1 MAQKGGSKMQLED
14 SIFDL
19 KGVGEK
25 IGLKLEKLGIRTIKD
40 MIEHYPKEY
49 EDRRKITPI
58 EACQMDES
66 NNILAKVCSQPQV
79 ARKGSKILV
88 SFRVKDAS
96 GQLMI
101 TFFGQPYMKNNFK
114 LGESYLFYGKVK
126 HKYGYHEMESPEYQK
141 VIDEAHLGTVA
152 KITPIYPST
161 AKLSQKVIRG
171 LIETCLKE
179 VLPSVEDHLPP
190 QIRKQYDLV
199 EKKEALQGI
208 HFPKDSDDFFKARK
222 RLVFEELFMLQLS
235 LYQLKADFAKKLL
248 GVAHQVTPELGDFM
262 KTLPFELTG
271 AQKRVMREI
280 VQDMKSP
287 YAMNR
292 LVQGDVGSG
301 KTVIAAISLF
311 MAVKDGYQGALM
323 APTEVLVVQH
333 YEFIKEIMVPFG
345 IEVGLLTGSTTA
357 KQKRELLKAL
367 QDGSVQIVVGTHA
380 LIEDNVEIPKLGL
393 VITDEQHRF
402 GVRQRLKLTE
412 KGMLPDVMV
421 MTATP
426 IPRTLAL
433 ILYGDMDISIIDELP
448 PGRQPIKTNAVS
460 SDYHPRIYR
469 FIEKQIEEGRQC
481 YIICPMVEE
490 NEKNAEL
497 RNVMDYSQYLKE
509 QVFTQIPI
517 ACLHGKMKPKEKN
530 EIMAAFSRGETKILV
545 STTVIEVGVNVPN
558 STIILIENAER
569 FGLAQ
574 LHQLRGRVGR
584 GKYQSYCILVSDSKN
599 KVTKKR
605 LQIMEESTDGFVIA
619 ETDLK
624 LRGPG
629 EFFGTKQ
636 HGLPEMKI
644 ANLYTDANVLKE
656 VQGCVGHLLKMDPSL
671 SHQENQEL
679 LNEME
684 ARLAAESLH
693 NAL

>member
-1 MAQKGGSKMQLED
+1 MELTD
-14 SIFDL
+14 SIYDL

-25 IGLKLEKLGIRTIKD
+25 VGDKLAKLGIHTLKE
-40 MIEHYPKEY
+40 MIEHYPREY

-58 EACQMDES
+58 EACQLDES
-66 NNILAKVCSQPQV
+66 NNIMAKVCSNPQLTK
-79 ARKGSKILV
+79 KGNKIIV
-88 SFRVKDAS
+88 SFRVKDES
-96 GQLMI
+96 GNLMV
-101 TFFGQPYMKNNFK
+101 TFFGQAYMKNNFK
-114 LGESYLFYGKVK
+114 MGEMYLFYGKVK
-126 HKYGYHEMESPEYQK
+126 HKYGYHEMESPEYQR
-141 VIDEAHLGTVA
+141 VNDREHLSTVA
-152 KITPIYPST
+152 KITPIYPAT
-161 AKLSQKVIRG
+161 QKLSQKVIRG

-179 VLPSVEDHLPP
+179 VLPSVEDHLPER
-190 QIRKQYDLV
+190 IRMQYQLV
-199 EKKEALQGI
+199 DKKEALMGI
-208 HFPKDSDDFFKARK
+208 HFPKDSEHFFAARK

-248 GVAHQVTPELGDFM
+248 GISHGITSELKALM
-262 KTLPFELTG
+262 TTLPFELTG

-311 MAVKDGYQGALM
+311 LAVKDGYQGALM

-333 YEFIKEIMVPFG
+333 YEFIKQIMEPFG
-345 IEVGLLTGSTTA
+345 NEVGLLTGSTTA
-357 KQKRELLKAL
+357 KQKRELLAAL
-367 QDGSVQIVVGTHA
+367 KENQVQIIVGTHA

-412 KGMLPDVMV
+412 KGTIPDVMV

-448 PGRQPIKTNAVS
+448 PGRQPIKTNAVG

-469 FIEKQIEEGRQC
+469 FIEKQIAEGRQC

-490 NEKNAEL
+490 NEKNTEL
-497 RNVMDYSQYLKE
+497 RNVIDYTEYLKTE
-509 QVFTQIPI
+509 VFTQVPI
-517 ACLHGKMKPKEKN
+517 AFLHGKMKPKEKN
-530 EIMAAFSRGETKILV
+530 EIMAAFARNETKILV

-584 GKYQSYCILVSDSKN
+584 GKHQSYCILVSDSKN

-644 ANLYTDANVLKE
+644 ANLYTDAKVLKE
-656 VQGCVGHLLKMDPSL
+656 VQACVNKLLKMDPSL
-671 SHQENQEL
+671 SQSENQEL

-684 ARLAAESLH
+684 ARLNEQSLH

>member
-1 MAQKGGSKMQLED
+1 MRLSDPISKV
-14 SIFDL
+14 

-25 IGLKLEKLGIRTIKD
+25 VAAKLSKLGIFNVGQ
-40 MIEHYPKEY
+40 MIEHFPREY
-49 EDRRKITPI
+49 EDRRKLTPI
-58 EACQMDES
+58 EECVLEES
-66 NNILAKVCSQPQV
+66 NNILGKVCSQPQLTK
-79 ARKGSKILV
+79 KGSKIIV
-88 SFRVKDAS
+88 TFRVKDRS
-96 GQLMI
+96 GSLMV
-101 TFFGQPYMKNNFK
+101 TFFGQAYMKNNFK

-126 HKYGYHEMESPEYQK
+126 HKYGYHEMESPEYQR
-141 VIDEAHLGTVA
+141 VTDPENLGTVA

-161 AKLSQKVIRG
+161 NKLSQKVIRS
-171 LIETCLKE
+171 LIETCLEE
-179 VLPSVEDHLPP
+179 VLSEVEDPLPES
-190 QIRKQYDLV
+190 IRKQYALID
-199 EKKEALQGI
+199 KKEALRGI
-208 HFPKDSDDFFKARK
+208 HFPKDGEHFFAARK

-248 GVAHQVTPELGDFM
+248 GISHKVTPELKDFM
-262 KTLPFELTG
+262 ATLPFELTG
-271 AQKRVMREI
+271 AQKRVMKEI
-280 VQDMKSP
+280 VHDMKST

-311 MAVKDGYQGALM
+311 LAVKDGFQGALM
-323 APTEVLVVQH
+323 APTEVLVIQH
-333 YEFIKEIMVPFG
+333 YEFIKEIMAPFN
-345 IEVGLLTGSTTA
+345 IRVGLLTGSTTA
-357 KQKRELLKAL
+357 KQKRELLAAL
-367 QDGSVQIVVGTHA
+367 KEKEVDIVVGTHA
-380 LIEDNVEIPKLGL
+380 LIEDNVEIPYLGL

-402 GVRQRLKLTE
+402 GVRQRLKLAE
-412 KGMLPDVMV
+412 KGQLPDVMV

-469 FIEKQIEEGRQC
+469 FIEKQIQEGRQC

-490 NEKNAEL
+490 NEKVGEL
-497 RNVMDYSQYLKE
+497 KNVIEYTEYL
-509 QVFTQIPI
+509 QTQEFPHIPI
-517 ACLHGKMKPKEKN
+517 AYLHGKMKPKEKN
-530 EIMAAFSRGETKILV
+530 EIMAKFAANETKILV

-558 STIILIENAER
+558 ATLMLIENAER
-569 FGLAQ
+569 FGLSQ

-584 GKYQSYCILVSDSKN
+584 GKHQSYCILVSDSKN

-605 LQIMEESTDGFVIA
+605 LKIMEDSTDGFVIA

-656 VQGCVGHLLKMDPSL
+656 VQGCVGQLLKLDPSL
-671 SHQENQEL
+671 SHQENQRL
-679 LNEME
+679 LDEME
-684 ARLAAESLH
+684 ARLTGQSLH

>member
-1 MAQKGGSKMQLED
+1 MELMD
-14 SIFDL
+14 SIYDL

-25 IGLKLEKLGIRTIKD
+25 VGDKLQKLGIRTLKD
-40 MIEHYPKEY
+40 MIEHYPREY
-49 EDRRKITPI
+49 EDRRKLTPI
-58 EACQMDES
+58 EACQLDEP
-66 NNILAKVCSQPQV
+66 NNILGKVCSTPQLTK
-79 ARKGSKILV
+79 KGSRIIV
-88 SFRVKDAS
+88 SFRIKDDT
-96 GQLMI
+96 GQLMV
-101 TFFGQPYMKNNFK
+101 TFFGQAYMKNHFK
-114 LGESYLFYGKVK
+114 MGESYLFYGKVK
-126 HKYGYHEMESPEYQK
+126 HKYGYLEMDSPEYQK
-141 VIDEAHLGTVA
+141 VVDREQLGTVA
-152 KITPIYPST
+152 KITPIYPAT

-171 LIETCLKE
+171 LIDTCLKE
-179 VLPSVEDHLPP
+179 VLPSVEDHLPER
-190 QIRKQYDLV
+190 IRKQYDLV
-199 EKKEALQGI
+199 NKKEALQGI
-208 HFPKDSDDFFKARK
+208 HFPKDSEDFFKARK

-248 GVAHQVTPELGDFM
+248 GISHGVTPELGAFM
-262 KTLPFELTG
+262 ETLPFELTG

-280 VQDMKSP
+280 VKDMKSP

-311 MAVKDGYQGALM
+311 LAVKDGFQGALM

-333 YEFIKEIMVPFG
+333 YEFIHQIMEPFG
-345 IEVGLLTGSTTA
+345 IKVGLLTGSTTA

-367 QDGSVQIVVGTHA
+367 QEGTMHIVVGTHA

-412 KGMLPDVMV
+412 KGTIPDVMV

-448 PGRQPIKTNAVS
+448 PGRQPIKTNAVG
-460 SDYHPRIYR
+460 SDYHPRIYN
-469 FIEKQIEEGRQC
+469 FIAKHIHEGRQC

-490 NEKNAEL
+490 NEKNSEL
-497 RNVMDYSQYLKE
+497 RNVIDYTEYLKT

-517 ACLHGKMKPKEKN
+517 AYLHGKMKPKEKN
-530 EIMAAFSRGETKILV
+530 EIMAAFARNETKILV

-584 GKYQSYCILVSDSKN
+584 GKHQSYCILVSDSKN

-644 ANLYTDANVLKE
+644 ANLYTDAKVLKE
-656 VQGCVGHLLKMDPSL
+656 VQACVGKLLQMDPSL
-671 SHQENQEL
+671 SFDEHQEL

-684 ARLAAESLH
+684 VRLNDESLH

>member
-1 MAQKGGSKMQLED
+1 MELTD
-14 SIFDL
+14 SIYDL

-25 IGLKLEKLGIRTIKD
+25 VGDKLAKLGIHTLKD
-40 MIEHYPKEY
+40 MIEHYPREY
-49 EDRRKITPI
+49 EDRRKITLI
-58 EACQMDES
+58 SECQLDES
-66 NNILAKVCSQPQV
+66 NNILAKVCSKPQLTK
-79 ARKGSKILV
+79 KGSKVLV
-88 SFRVKDAS
+88 SFRVKDES
-96 GQLMI
+96 ESLMI
-101 TFFGQPYMKNNFK
+101 TFFGQAYMKNNFK
-114 LGESYLFYGKVK
+114 LGETYLFYGKVK

-141 VIDEAHLGTVA
+141 VNDVHQLNTVA
-152 KITPIYPST
+152 KITPIYPAT
-161 AKLSQKVIRG
+161 QKLSQKIIRG
-171 LIETCLKE
+171 LIETCLNE
-179 VLPSVEDHLPP
+179 VLPSVEDHLPER
-190 QIRKQYDLV
+190 IRQQYDLV

-208 HFPKDSDDFFKARK
+208 HFPKDSEHFFQARK

-248 GVAHQVTPELGDFM
+248 GISHQITSELKAFM
-262 KTLPFELTG
+262 EKLPFELTG

-280 VQDMKSP
+280 VQDMKST

-311 MAVKDGYQGALM
+311 LAVKDGYQGALM

-333 YEFIKEIMVPFG
+333 YEFIKEIMTPFG

-357 KQKRELLKAL
+357 KQKRMLLEGL
-367 QDGSVQIVVGTHA
+367 REQRIHIVVGTHA
-380 LIEDNVEIPKLGL
+380 LIEDNVEIPNLGL

-412 KGMLPDVMV
+412 KGTIPDVMV

-448 PGRQPIKTNAVS
+448 PGRQPIKTNAVG

-469 FIEKQIEEGRQC
+469 FIEKQISEGRQC

-490 NEKNAEL
+490 NEKNTEL
-497 RNVMDYSQYLKE
+497 RNVIDYTEYLKT

-517 ACLHGKMKPKEKN
+517 AFLHGKMKPKEKN
-530 EIMAAFSRGETKILV
+530 EIMAAFARNETKILV

-558 STIILIENAER
+558 STIILIENAEQ

-584 GKYQSYCILVSDSKN
+584 GKHQSYCILVSDSKN

-644 ANLYTDANVLKE
+644 ANLYTDAKVLKE
-656 VQGCVGHLLKMDPSL
+656 VQGCVGKLLKMDPSL
-671 SHQENQEL
+671 SQQENQEL
-679 LNEME
+679 LSEME
-684 ARLAAESLH
+684 ARLNEQSLH

>member
-1 MAQKGGSKMQLED
+1 MELTD
-14 SIFDL
+14 SIYDL

-25 IGLKLEKLGIRTIKD
+25 VGDKLAKLGIRTLKD
-40 MIEHYPKEY
+40 MIEHYPREY
-49 EDRRKITPI
+49 EDRRKII
-58 EACQMDES
+58 KISECQLDES
-66 NNILAKVCSQPQV
+66 NNILAKVCSKPQLTK
-79 ARKGSKILV
+79 KGSKVLV
-88 SFRVKDAS
+88 SFRVKDES
-96 GQLMI
+96 ESLMI
-101 TFFGQPYMKNNFK
+101 TFFGQAYMKNNFK
-114 LGESYLFYGKVK
+114 LGETYLFYGKVK
-126 HKYGYHEMESPEYQK
+126 HKYGYHEMESPEYQR
-141 VIDEAHLGTVA
+141 VNDAHQLNTVA
-152 KITPIYPST
+152 KITPIYPAT
-161 AKLSQKVIRG
+161 QKLSQKVIRG
-171 LIETCLKE
+171 LIETCLNE
-179 VLPSVEDHLPP
+179 VLPSVEDHLPER
-190 QIRKQYDLV
+190 IRQQYDLV

-208 HFPKDSDDFFKARK
+208 HFPKDSEHFFQARK

-248 GVAHQVTPELGDFM
+248 GISHQITSELKAFM
-262 KTLPFELTG
+262 EKLPFELTG

-280 VQDMKSP
+280 VQDMKST

-311 MAVKDGYQGALM
+311 LAVKDGYQGALM

-333 YEFIKEIMVPFG
+333 YEFIKEIMTPFG

-357 KQKRELLKAL
+357 KQKRMLLEGL
-367 QDGSVQIVVGTHA
+367 REQRIHIVVGTHA
-380 LIEDNVEIPKLGL
+380 LIEDNVEIPNLGL

-412 KGMLPDVMV
+412 KGTIPDVMV

-448 PGRQPIKTNAVS
+448 PGRQPIKTNAVG

-469 FIEKQIEEGRQC
+469 FIEKQISEGRQC

-490 NEKNAEL
+490 NEKNTEL
-497 RNVMDYSQYLKE
+497 RNVIDYTEYLKT

-517 ACLHGKMKPKEKN
+517 AYLHGKMKPKEKN
-530 EIMAAFSRGETKILV
+530 EIMAAFARNETKILV

-584 GKYQSYCILVSDSKN
+584 GKHQSYCILVSDSKN

-605 LQIMEESTDGFVIA
+605 LQIMEESIDGFVIA

-644 ANLYTDANVLKE
+644 ANLYTDAKVLKE
-656 VQGCVGHLLKMDPSL
+656 VQGCVGNLLKMDPSL
-671 SHQENQEL
+671 SQQENQEL
-679 LNEME
+679 LSEME
-684 ARLAAESLH
+684 ARLNEQSLH

>member
-1 MAQKGGSKMQLED
+1 MQLED

-25 IGLKLEKLGIRTIKD
+25 VGLKLEKLGIRTLKD

-58 EACQMDES
+58 EECQIDES

-126 HKYGYHEMESPEYQK
+126 HKYGYHEMDSPEYQK

-179 VLPSVEDHLPP
+179 VLPSVEDHLPE
-190 QIRKQYDLV
+190 QIRQQYGLV

-248 GVAHQVTPELGDFM
+248 GIAHKVTPELNAFM
-262 KTLPFELTG
+262 ETLPFELTG

-280 VQDMKSP
+280 VHDMKSP

-333 YEFIKEIMVPFG
+333 YEFIKEIMTPFG

-357 KQKRELLKAL
+357 KQKRELLMAL
-367 QDGSVQIVVGTHA
+367 KEGTMQIVVGTHA
-380 LIEDNVEIPKLGL
+380 LIEDNVEIPRLGL

-448 PGRQPIKTNAVS
+448 PGRQPIKTNAVT

-490 NEKNAEL
+490 SEKNAEL
-497 RNVMDYSQYLKE
+497 RNVMDYTAYLKE

-517 ACLHGKMKPKEKN
+517 AYLHGKMKPKEKN

-644 ANLYTDANVLKE
+644 ANLYTDAKVLKE

>member
-1 MAQKGGSKMQLED
+1 MNEMQLTDAIGE
-14 SIFDL
+14 L

-25 IGLKLEKLGIRTIKD
+25 VGAKLAKLGIFTVGQ
-40 MIEHYPKEY
+40 MVEHYPREY
-49 EDRRKITPI
+49 EDRRKLTPI
-58 EACQMDES
+58 SECVLDES
-66 NNILAKVCSQPQV
+66 NNILGKVCSQPQLTK
-79 ARKGSKILV
+79 KGNKIIV
-88 SFRVKDAS
+88 SFRIKDATGS
-96 GQLMI
+96 LMV
-101 TFFGQPYMKNNFK
+101 TFFGQAYMKNNFK

-141 VIDEAHLGTVA
+141 VVDTEHLGTVA
-152 KITPIYPST
+152 KITPIYPTTS
-161 AKLSQKVIRG
+161 KLSQKVIRS
-171 LIETCLKE
+171 LIETCLEE
-179 VLPSVEDHLPP
+179 VLPQIEDHLPR
-190 QIRKQYDLV
+190 QIIEQYHLISKQ
-199 EKKEALQGI
+199 EALRGI
-208 HFPKDSDDFFKARK
+208 HFPKDSEHFFAARK

-248 GVAHQVTPELGDFM
+248 GISHRVTPELKDFM
-262 KTLPFELTG
+262 ATLPFELTG

-280 VQDMKSP
+280 VHDMKST

-311 MAVKDGYQGALM
+311 LAVKDGYQGALM
-323 APTEVLVVQH
+323 APTEVLVIQH
-333 YEFIKEIMVPFG
+333 YEFIREIMEPFG
-345 IEVGLLTGSTTA
+345 IRVGLLTGSTTA
-357 KQKRELLKAL
+357 KQKRELLAGLKEKEI
-367 QDGSVQIVVGTHA
+367 DIIVGTHA
-380 LIEDNVEIPKLGL
+380 LIEDNVEIPYLGL

-402 GVRQRLKLTE
+402 GVRQRLKLAE
-412 KGMLPDVMV
+412 KGQIPDVMV

-448 PGRQPIKTNAVS
+448 PGRQPIKTNAVG
-460 SDYHPRIYR
+460 SDYHQRIYR
-469 FIEKQIEEGRQC
+469 FIERQIAEGRQC

-490 NEKNAEL
+490 NEKVGDLKNVVEYTEYL
-497 RNVMDYSQYLKE
+497 R
-509 QVFTQIPI
+509 TQEFPHIPI
-517 ACLHGKMKPKEKN
+517 AYLHGKMKPKEKN
-530 EIMAAFSRGETKILV
+530 AIMADFAENKTKILV

-558 STIILIENAER
+558 ATLMLIENAER
-569 FGLAQ
+569 FGLSQ

-584 GKYQSYCILVSDSKN
+584 GKHQSYCILVSDSKN

-656 VQGCVGHLLKMDPSL
+656 VQGCVGQLLKIDPSL
-671 SHQENQEL
+671 SHQENQAL
-679 LNEME
+679 LDEME
-684 ARLAAESLH
+684 ARLMKDSLH

>member
-1 MAQKGGSKMQLED
+1 MNAVQLSDAISE
-14 SIFDL
+14 L

-25 IGLKLEKLGIRTIKD
+25 VGAKLAKLGIFTVGQ
-40 MIEHYPKEY
+40 MVEHYPREY
-49 EDRRKITPI
+49 EDRRKLTPI
-58 EACQMDES
+58 SECILDES
-66 NNILAKVCSQPQV
+66 NNILGKVCSKPQLTK
-79 ARKGSKILV
+79 KGNKIIV
-88 SFRVKDAS
+88 SFRIKDDT
-96 GQLMI
+96 GNLMV
-101 TFFGQPYMKNNFK
+101 TFFGQAYMKNNFK

-141 VIDEAHLGTVA
+141 VVDAEHLGTVT
-152 KITPIYPST
+152 KITPIYPTTS
-161 AKLSQKVIRG
+161 KLSQKVIRS
-171 LIETCLKE
+171 LIETCLEE
-179 VLPSVEDHLPP
+179 VLPQIEDHLPG
-190 QIRKQYDLV
+190 QIIKQYHLIS
-199 EKKEALQGI
+199 KQEALRGI
-208 HFPKDSDDFFKARK
+208 HFPKDSEHFFAARK

-248 GVAHQVTPELGDFM
+248 GISHQVTPELKDFM
-262 KTLPFELTG
+262 ATLPFELTG

-280 VQDMKSP
+280 VHDMKST

-311 MAVKDGYQGALM
+311 LAVKDGYQGALM
-323 APTEVLVVQH
+323 APTEVLVIQH
-333 YEFIKEIMVPFG
+333 YEFIKEIMMPFG
-345 IEVGLLTGSTTA
+345 IRVGLLTGSTTA
-357 KQKRELLKAL
+357 KQKRELLAGLKEKEI
-367 QDGSVQIVVGTHA
+367 DIIVGTHA
-380 LIEDNVEIPKLGL
+380 LIEDNVEIPYLGL

-402 GVRQRLKLTE
+402 GVRQRLKLAE
-412 KGMLPDVMV
+412 KGQIPDVMV

-448 PGRQPIKTNAVS
+448 PGRQPIKTNAVG
-460 SDYHPRIYR
+460 SDYHQRIYR
-469 FIEKQIEEGRQC
+469 FIEKQIAEGRQC

-490 NEKNAEL
+490 NEKVGDLKNVVEYTEYL
-497 RNVMDYSQYLKE
+497 R
-509 QVFTQIPI
+509 TQEFPHIPI
-517 ACLHGKMKPKEKN
+517 AYLHGKMKPKEKN
-530 EIMAAFSRGETKILV
+530 AIMADFAENKTKILV

-558 STIILIENAER
+558 ATLMLIENAER
-569 FGLAQ
+569 FGLSQ

-584 GKYQSYCILVSDSKN
+584 GKHQSYCILVSDSKN

-644 ANLYTDANVLKE
+644 ANLYTDAHVLKE
-656 VQGCVGHLLKMDPSL
+656 VQGCVGQLLKIDPSL
-671 SHQENQEL
+671 SHQENQAL
-679 LNEME
+679 LDEME
-684 ARLAAESLH
+684 ARLMKDSLH

>member
-1 MAQKGGSKMQLED
+1 MELTD
-14 SIFDL
+14 SIYDL

-25 IGLKLEKLGIRTIKD
+25 VGDKLAKLGIRTLKD
-40 MIEHYPKEY
+40 MIEHYPREY
-49 EDRRKITPI
+49 EDRRKII
-58 EACQMDES
+58 KISECQLDES
-66 NNILAKVCSQPQV
+66 NNILAKVCSKPQLTK
-79 ARKGSKILV
+79 KGSKVLV
-88 SFRVKDAS
+88 SFRVKDES
-96 GQLMI
+96 ESLMI
-101 TFFGQPYMKNNFK
+101 TFFGQAYMKNNFK
-114 LGESYLFYGKVK
+114 LGETYLFYGKVK

-141 VIDEAHLGTVA
+141 VNDTHQLNTVA
-152 KITPIYPST
+152 KITPIYPAT
-161 AKLSQKVIRG
+161 QKLSQKVIRG
-171 LIETCLKE
+171 LIETCLNE
-179 VLPSVEDHLPP
+179 VLPSVEDHLPER
-190 QIRKQYDLV
+190 IRQQYDLV

-208 HFPKDSDDFFKARK
+208 HFPKDSEHFFQARK

-248 GVAHQVTPELGDFM
+248 GISHQITSELKAFM
-262 KTLPFELTG
+262 EKLPFELTG

-280 VQDMKSP
+280 VQDMKST

-311 MAVKDGYQGALM
+311 LAVKDGYQGALM

-333 YEFIKEIMVPFG
+333 YEFIKEIMTPFG

-357 KQKRELLKAL
+357 KQKRMLLEGL
-367 QDGSVQIVVGTHA
+367 REQRIHIVVGTHA
-380 LIEDNVEIPKLGL
+380 LIEDNVEIPNLGL

-412 KGMLPDVMV
+412 KGTIPDVMV

-448 PGRQPIKTNAVS
+448 PGRQPIKTNAVG

-469 FIEKQIEEGRQC
+469 FIEKQISEGRQC

-490 NEKNAEL
+490 NEKNMEL
-497 RNVMDYSQYLKE
+497 RNVIDYTEYLKT

-517 ACLHGKMKPKEKN
+517 AFLHGKMKPKEKN
-530 EIMAAFSRGETKILV
+530 EIMAAFARNETKILV

-584 GKYQSYCILVSDSKN
+584 GKHQSYCILVSDSKN

-644 ANLYTDANVLKE
+644 ANLYTDAKVLKE
-656 VQGCVGHLLKMDPSL
+656 VQGCVGNLLKMDPSL
-671 SHQENQEL
+671 SQQENQEL
-679 LNEME
+679 LSEME
-684 ARLAAESLH
+684 ARLNEQSLH

>member
-1 MAQKGGSKMQLED
+1 MELTD
-14 SIFDL
+14 SIYDL

-25 IGLKLEKLGIRTIKD
+25 VGDKLAKLGIRTLKD
-40 MIEHYPKEY
+40 MIEHYPREY
-49 EDRRKITPI
+49 EDRRKII
-58 EACQMDES
+58 KISECQLDES
-66 NNILAKVCSQPQV
+66 NNILAKVCSKPQLTK
-79 ARKGSKILV
+79 KGSKVLV
-88 SFRVKDAS
+88 SFRVKDES
-96 GQLMI
+96 ESLMI
-101 TFFGQPYMKNNFK
+101 TFFGQAYMKNNFK
-114 LGESYLFYGKVK
+114 LGETYLFYGKVK
-126 HKYGYHEMESPEYQK
+126 HKYGYHEMESPEYQR
-141 VIDEAHLGTVA
+141 VNDAHQLNTVA
-152 KITPIYPST
+152 KITPIYPAT
-161 AKLSQKVIRG
+161 QKLSQKVIRG
-171 LIETCLKE
+171 LIETCLNE
-179 VLPSVEDHLPP
+179 VLPSVEDHLPER
-190 QIRKQYDLV
+190 IRQQYDLV

-208 HFPKDSDDFFKARK
+208 HFPKDSEHFFQARK

-248 GVAHQVTPELGDFM
+248 GISHQITSELKAFM
-262 KTLPFELTG
+262 EKLPFELTG

-280 VQDMKSP
+280 VQDMKST

-311 MAVKDGYQGALM
+311 LAVKDGYQGALM

-333 YEFIKEIMVPFG
+333 YEFIKEIMTPFG

-357 KQKRELLKAL
+357 KQKRMLLEGL
-367 QDGSVQIVVGTHA
+367 REQRIHIVVGTHA
-380 LIEDNVEIPKLGL
+380 LIEDNVEIPNLGL

-412 KGMLPDVMV
+412 KGTIPDVMV

-448 PGRQPIKTNAVS
+448 PGRQPIKTNAVG

-469 FIEKQIEEGRQC
+469 FIEKQISEGRQC

-490 NEKNAEL
+490 NEKNTEL
-497 RNVMDYSQYLKE
+497 RNVIDYTEYLKT

-517 ACLHGKMKPKEKN
+517 AFLHGKMKPKEKN
-530 EIMAAFSRGETKILV
+530 EIMAAFARNETKILV

-584 GKYQSYCILVSDSKN
+584 GKHQSYCILVSDSKN

-644 ANLYTDANVLKE
+644 ANLYTDAKVLKE
-656 VQGCVGHLLKMDPSL
+656 VQGCVGNLLKMDPSL
-671 SHQENQEL
+671 SQQENQEL
-679 LNEME
+679 LSEME
-684 ARLAAESLH
+684 ARLNEQSLH

>member
-1 MAQKGGSKMQLED
+1 MELTD
-14 SIFDL
+14 SIYDL

-25 IGLKLEKLGIRTIKD
+25 VGDKLAKLGIHTLKD
-40 MIEHYPKEY
+40 MIEHYPREY
-49 EDRRKITPI
+49 EDRRKITLI
-58 EACQMDES
+58 SECQLDES
-66 NNILAKVCSQPQV
+66 NNILAKVCSKPQLTK
-79 ARKGSKILV
+79 KGSKVLV
-88 SFRVKDAS
+88 SFRVKDES
-96 GQLMI
+96 ESLMI
-101 TFFGQPYMKNNFK
+101 TFFGQAYMKNNFK
-114 LGESYLFYGKVK
+114 LGETYLFYGKVK

-141 VIDEAHLGTVA
+141 VNDAHQLNTVA
-152 KITPIYPST
+152 KITPIYPAT
-161 AKLSQKVIRG
+161 QKLSQKVIRG
-171 LIETCLKE
+171 LIETCLNE
-179 VLPSVEDHLPP
+179 VLPSVEDHLPER
-190 QIRKQYDLV
+190 IRQQYDLV

-208 HFPKDSDDFFKARK
+208 HFPKDSEHFFQARK

-248 GVAHQVTPELGDFM
+248 GISHQITSELKAFM
-262 KTLPFELTG
+262 EKLPFELTG

-280 VQDMKSP
+280 VQDMKST

-311 MAVKDGYQGALM
+311 LAVKDGYQGALM

-333 YEFIKEIMVPFG
+333 YEFIKEIMTPFG

-357 KQKRELLKAL
+357 KQKRMLLEGL
-367 QDGSVQIVVGTHA
+367 REQRIHIVVGTHA
-380 LIEDNVEIPKLGL
+380 LIEDNVEIPNLGL

-412 KGMLPDVMV
+412 KGTIPDVMV

-448 PGRQPIKTNAVS
+448 PGRQPIKTNAVG

-469 FIEKQIEEGRQC
+469 FIEKQISEGRQC

-490 NEKNAEL
+490 NEKNTEL
-497 RNVMDYSQYLKE
+497 RNVIDYTEYLKT

-517 ACLHGKMKPKEKN
+517 AFLHGKMKPKEKN
-530 EIMAAFSRGETKILV
+530 EIMAAFARNETKILV

-584 GKYQSYCILVSDSKN
+584 GKHQSYCILVSDSKN

-644 ANLYTDANVLKE
+644 ANLYTDAKVLKE
-656 VQGCVGHLLKMDPSL
+656 VQGCVGKLLKMDPSL
-671 SHQENQEL
+671 SQQENQEL
-679 LNEME
+679 LSEME
-684 ARLAAESLH
+684 ARLNEQSLH

>member
-1 MAQKGGSKMQLED
+1 MELMD
-14 SIFDL
+14 SIYDL

-25 IGLKLEKLGIRTIKD
+25 VGDKLAKLGIHTLKD
-40 MIEHYPKEY
+40 MIEHYPREY

-58 EACQMDES
+58 SECQLNES
-66 NNILAKVCSQPQV
+66 NNILAKVCSKPQLTK
-79 ARKGSKILV
+79 KGSKVLV
-88 SFRVKDAS
+88 SFRVKDETEA
-96 GQLMI
+96 LMI
-101 TFFGQPYMKNNFK
+101 TFFGQAYMKNNFK
-114 LGESYLFYGKVK
+114 LGETYLFYGKVK

-141 VIDEAHLGTVA
+141 VDDGHQLNTVA
-152 KITPIYPST
+152 KITPIYPT
-161 AKLSQKVIRG
+161 TQKLSQKVIRG

-179 VLPSVEDHLPP
+179 VLSGVEDHLPKR
-190 QIRKQYDLV
+190 IRQQYDLV

-208 HFPKDSDDFFKARK
+208 HFPKDSDHFFQARK

-248 GVAHQVTPELGDFM
+248 GVAHQITPELKAFM
-262 KTLPFELTG
+262 QTLPFELTG

-280 VQDMKSP
+280 VHDMKST

-311 MAVKDGYQGALM
+311 LAVKDGYQGALM
-323 APTEVLVVQH
+323 APTEVLVIQH
-333 YEFIKEIMVPFG
+333 YDFIKEIMTPFG

-357 KQKRELLKAL
+357 KQKRLLLEGLKEKRIH
-367 QDGSVQIVVGTHA
+367 IVVGTHA
-380 LIEDNVEIPKLGL
+380 LIEDNVEIPNLGL

-412 KGMLPDVMV
+412 KGTIPDVMV

-469 FIEKQIEEGRQC
+469 FIEKQIAEGRQC

-490 NEKNAEL
+490 NEKNTEL
-497 RNVMDYSQYLKE
+497 RNVIDYTEYLKTE
-509 QVFTQIPI
+509 VFTQIPI
-517 ACLHGKMKPKEKN
+517 AFLHGKMKPKEKN
-530 EIMAAFSRGETKILV
+530 EIMAAFARNETKILV

-584 GKYQSYCILVSDSKN
+584 GKHQSYCILVSDSKN

-644 ANLYTDANVLKE
+644 ANLYTDAKVLKE
-656 VQGCVGHLLKMDPSL
+656 VQACVGKLLKMDPSL
-671 SHQENQEL
+671 SEQENQKL
-679 LNEME
+679 LSEME
-684 ARLAAESLH
+684 ARLNEQSLH

>member
-1 MAQKGGSKMQLED
+1 MELMD
-14 SIFDL
+14 SIYDL

-25 IGLKLEKLGIRTIKD
+25 VGDKLAKLGIHTLKD
-40 MIEHYPKEY
+40 MIEHYPREY

-58 EACQMDES
+58 SECQLNES
-66 NNILAKVCSQPQV
+66 NNILAKVCSKPQLTK
-79 ARKGSKILV
+79 KGSKVLV
-88 SFRVKDAS
+88 SFRVKDETEA
-96 GQLMI
+96 LMI
-101 TFFGQPYMKNNFK
+101 TFFGQAYMKNNFK
-114 LGESYLFYGKVK
+114 LGETYLFYGKVK

-141 VIDEAHLGTVA
+141 VDDSHQLNTVA
-152 KITPIYPST
+152 KITPIYPT
-161 AKLSQKVIRG
+161 TQKLSQKVIRG

-179 VLPSVEDHLPP
+179 VLSGVEDYLPKR
-190 QIRKQYDLV
+190 IRQQYDLV

-208 HFPKDSDDFFKARK
+208 HFPKDSDHFFQARK

-248 GVAHQVTPELGDFM
+248 GVAHQITPELKAFM
-262 KTLPFELTG
+262 QTLPFELTG

-280 VQDMKSP
+280 VHDMKST

-311 MAVKDGYQGALM
+311 LAVKDGYQGALM
-323 APTEVLVVQH
+323 APTEVLVIQH
-333 YEFIKEIMVPFG
+333 YDFIKEIMAPFG

-357 KQKRELLKAL
+357 KQKRLLLEGLKEKRIH
-367 QDGSVQIVVGTHA
+367 IVVGTHA
-380 LIEDNVEIPKLGL
+380 LIEDNVEIPNLGL

-412 KGMLPDVMV
+412 KGTIPDVMV

-469 FIEKQIEEGRQC
+469 FIEKQIAEGRQC

-490 NEKNAEL
+490 NEKNTEL
-497 RNVMDYSQYLKE
+497 RNVIDYTEYLKAE
-509 QVFTQIPI
+509 VFTQIPI
-517 ACLHGKMKPKEKN
+517 AFLHGKMKPKEKN
-530 EIMAAFSRGETKILV
+530 EIMAAFARNETKILV

-584 GKYQSYCILVSDSKN
+584 GKHQSYCILVSDSKN

-644 ANLYTDANVLKE
+644 ANLYTDAKVLKE
-656 VQGCVGHLLKMDPSL
+656 VQACVGKLLKMDPSL
-671 SHQENQEL
+671 SEQENQKL
-679 LNEME
+679 LSEME
-684 ARLAAESLH
+684 ARLNEQSLH

>member
-1 MAQKGGSKMQLED
+1 MELAD
-14 SIFDL
+14 SIYDL

-25 IGLKLEKLGIRTIKD
+25 VGDKLAKLGIRTLKD
-40 MIEHYPKEY
+40 MIEHYPREY
-49 EDRRKITPI
+49 EDRRKII
-58 EACQMDES
+58 KISECQLDES
-66 NNILAKVCSQPQV
+66 NNILAKVCSKPQLTK
-79 ARKGSKILV
+79 KGSKVLV
-88 SFRVKDAS
+88 SFRVKDES
-96 GQLMI
+96 ESLMI
-101 TFFGQPYMKNNFK
+101 TFFGQAYMKNNFK
-114 LGESYLFYGKVK
+114 LGETYLFYGKVK
-126 HKYGYHEMESPEYQK
+126 HKYGYHEMESPEYQR
-141 VIDEAHLGTVA
+141 VNDAHQLNTVA
-152 KITPIYPST
+152 KITPIYPAT
-161 AKLSQKVIRG
+161 QKLSQKVIRG
-171 LIETCLKE
+171 LIETCLNE
-179 VLPSVEDHLPP
+179 VLPSVEDHLPER
-190 QIRKQYDLV
+190 IRQQYDLV

-208 HFPKDSDDFFKARK
+208 HFPKDSEHFFQARK

-248 GVAHQVTPELGDFM
+248 GISHQITSELKAFM
-262 KTLPFELTG
+262 EKLPFELTG

-280 VQDMKSP
+280 VQDMKST

-311 MAVKDGYQGALM
+311 LAVKDGYQGALM

-333 YEFIKEIMVPFG
+333 YEFIKEIMTPFG

-357 KQKRELLKAL
+357 KQKRMLLEGL
-367 QDGSVQIVVGTHA
+367 REQRIHIVVGTHA
-380 LIEDNVEIPKLGL
+380 LIEDNVEIPNLGL

-412 KGMLPDVMV
+412 KGTIPDVMV

-448 PGRQPIKTNAVS
+448 PGRQPIKTNAVG

-469 FIEKQIEEGRQC
+469 FIEKQISEGRQC

-490 NEKNAEL
+490 NEKNTEL
-497 RNVMDYSQYLKE
+497 RNVIDYTEYLKT

-517 ACLHGKMKPKEKN
+517 AFLHGKMKPKEKN
-530 EIMAAFSRGETKILV
+530 EIMAAFARNETKILV

-584 GKYQSYCILVSDSKN
+584 GKHQSYCILVSDSKN

-644 ANLYTDANVLKE
+644 ANLYTDAKVLKE
-656 VQGCVGHLLKMDPSL
+656 VQGCVGNLLKMDPSL
-671 SHQENQEL
+671 SQQENQEL
-679 LNEME
+679 LSEME
-684 ARLAAESLH
+684 ARLNEQSLH

>member
-1 MAQKGGSKMQLED
+1 MQLED

-25 IGLKLEKLGIRTIKD
+25 VGLKLEKLGIRTLKD

-58 EACQMDES
+58 EECQIDES

-126 HKYGYHEMESPEYQK
+126 HKYGYHEMDSPEYQK

-179 VLPSVEDHLPP
+179 VLPSVEDHLPE
-190 QIRKQYDLV
+190 QIRQQYGLV
-199 EKKEALQGI
+199 EKKEALRGI

-248 GVAHQVTPELGDFM
+248 GIAHKVTPELNAFM
-262 KTLPFELTG
+262 ETLPFELTG

-280 VQDMKSP
+280 VHDMKSP

-311 MAVKDGYQGALM
+311 MAV
-323 APTEVLVVQH
+323 
-333 YEFIKEIMVPFG
+333 
-345 IEVGLLTGSTTA
+345 
-357 KQKRELLKAL
+357 
-367 QDGSVQIVVGTHA
+367 
-380 LIEDNVEIPKLGL
+380 
-393 VITDEQHRF
+393 
-402 GVRQRLKLTE
+402 
-412 KGMLPDVMV
+412 
-421 MTATP
+421 
-426 IPRTLAL
+426 
-433 ILYGDMDISIIDELP
+433 
-448 PGRQPIKTNAVS
+448 
-460 SDYHPRIYR
+460 
-469 FIEKQIEEGRQC
+469 
-481 YIICPMVEE
+481 
-490 NEKNAEL
+490 
-497 RNVMDYSQYLKE
+497 
-509 QVFTQIPI
+509 
-517 ACLHGKMKPKEKN
+517 
-530 EIMAAFSRGETKILV
+530 
-545 STTVIEVGVNVPN
+545 
-558 STIILIENAER
+558 
-569 FGLAQ
+569 
-574 LHQLRGRVGR
+574 
-584 GKYQSYCILVSDSKN
+584 
-599 KVTKKR
+599 
-605 LQIMEESTDGFVIA
+605 
-619 ETDLK
+619 
-624 LRGPG
+624 
-629 EFFGTKQ
+629 
-636 HGLPEMKI
+636 
-644 ANLYTDANVLKE
+644 
-656 VQGCVGHLLKMDPSL
+656 
-671 SHQENQEL
+671 
-679 LNEME
+679 
-684 ARLAAESLH
+684 
-693 NAL
+693 

>member
-1 MAQKGGSKMQLED
+1 MELTD
-14 SIFDL
+14 SIYDL

-25 IGLKLEKLGIRTIKD
+25 VGDKLAKLGIRTLKD
-40 MIEHYPKEY
+40 MIEHYPREY
-49 EDRRKITPI
+49 EDRRKII
-58 EACQMDES
+58 KISECQLDES
-66 NNILAKVCSQPQV
+66 NNILAKVCSKPQLTK
-79 ARKGSKILV
+79 KGSKVLV
-88 SFRVKDAS
+88 SFRVKDES
-96 GQLMI
+96 ESLMI
-101 TFFGQPYMKNNFK
+101 TFFGQAYMKNNFK
-114 LGESYLFYGKVK
+114 LGETYLFYGKVK
-126 HKYGYHEMESPEYQK
+126 HKYGYHEMESPEYQR
-141 VIDEAHLGTVA
+141 VNDAHQLNTVA
-152 KITPIYPST
+152 KITPIYPAT
-161 AKLSQKVIRG
+161 QKLSQKVIRG
-171 LIETCLKE
+171 LIETCLNE
-179 VLPSVEDHLPP
+179 VLPSVEDHLPER
-190 QIRKQYDLV
+190 IRQQYDLV

-208 HFPKDSDDFFKARK
+208 HFPKDSEHFFQARK

-248 GVAHQVTPELGDFM
+248 GISHQITSELKAFM
-262 KTLPFELTG
+262 EKLPFELTG

-280 VQDMKSP
+280 VQDMKST

-311 MAVKDGYQGALM
+311 LAVKDGYQGALM
-323 APTEVLVVQH
+323 APTEVLVIQH
-333 YEFIKEIMVPFG
+333 YEFIKEIMTPFG

-357 KQKRELLKAL
+357 KQKRMLLEGL
-367 QDGSVQIVVGTHA
+367 REQRIHIVVGTHA
-380 LIEDNVEIPKLGL
+380 LIEDNVEIPNLGL

-412 KGMLPDVMV
+412 KGTIPDVMV

-448 PGRQPIKTNAVS
+448 PGRQPIKTNAVG

-469 FIEKQIEEGRQC
+469 FIEKQISEGRQC

-490 NEKNAEL
+490 NEKNTEL
-497 RNVMDYSQYLKE
+497 RNVIDYTEYLKT

-517 ACLHGKMKPKEKN
+517 AFLHGKMKPKEKN
-530 EIMAAFSRGETKILV
+530 EIMAAFARNETKILV

-584 GKYQSYCILVSDSKN
+584 GKHQSYCILVSDSKN

-644 ANLYTDANVLKE
+644 ANLYTDAKVLKE
-656 VQGCVGHLLKMDPSL
+656 VQGCVGNLLKMDPSL
-671 SHQENQEL
+671 SQQENQEL
-679 LNEME
+679 LSEME
-684 ARLAAESLH
+684 ARLNEQSLH

>member
-1 MAQKGGSKMQLED
+1 MELTD
-14 SIFDL
+14 SIYDL

-25 IGLKLEKLGIRTIKD
+25 VGDKLAKLGIRTLKD
-40 MIEHYPKEY
+40 MIEHYPREY
-49 EDRRKITPI
+49 EDRRKII
-58 EACQMDES
+58 KISECQLDES
-66 NNILAKVCSQPQV
+66 NNILAKVCSKPQLTK
-79 ARKGSKILV
+79 KGSKVLV
-88 SFRVKDAS
+88 SFRVKDES
-96 GQLMI
+96 ESLMI
-101 TFFGQPYMKNNFK
+101 TFFGQAYMKNNFK
-114 LGESYLFYGKVK
+114 LGETYLFYGKVK
-126 HKYGYHEMESPEYQK
+126 HKYGYHEMESPEYQR
-141 VIDEAHLGTVA
+141 VNDAHQLNTVA
-152 KITPIYPST
+152 KITPIYPAT
-161 AKLSQKVIRG
+161 QKLSQKVIRG
-171 LIETCLKE
+171 LIETCLNE
-179 VLPSVEDHLPP
+179 VLPSVEDHLPEC
-190 QIRKQYDLV
+190 IRQQYDLV

-208 HFPKDSDDFFKARK
+208 HFPKDSEHFFQARK

-248 GVAHQVTPELGDFM
+248 GISHQITSELKAFM
-262 KTLPFELTG
+262 EKLPFELTG

-280 VQDMKSP
+280 VQDMKST

-311 MAVKDGYQGALM
+311 LAVKDGYQGALM

-333 YEFIKEIMVPFG
+333 YEFIKEIMTPFG

-357 KQKRELLKAL
+357 KQKRMLLEGL
-367 QDGSVQIVVGTHA
+367 REQRIHIVVGTHA
-380 LIEDNVEIPKLGL
+380 LIEDNVEIPNLGL

-412 KGMLPDVMV
+412 KGTIPDVMV

-448 PGRQPIKTNAVS
+448 PGRQPIKTNAVG

-469 FIEKQIEEGRQC
+469 FIEKQISEGRQC

-490 NEKNAEL
+490 NEKNTEL
-497 RNVMDYSQYLKE
+497 RNVIDYTEYLKT

-517 ACLHGKMKPKEKN
+517 AFLHGKMKPKEKN
-530 EIMAAFSRGETKILV
+530 EIMAAFARNETKILV

-584 GKYQSYCILVSDSKN
+584 GKHQSYCILVSDSKN

-644 ANLYTDANVLKE
+644 ANLYTDAKVLKE
-656 VQGCVGHLLKMDPSL
+656 VQGCVGNLLKMDPSL
-671 SHQENQEL
+671 SQQENQEL
-679 LNEME
+679 LSEME
-684 ARLAAESLH
+684 ARLNEQSLH